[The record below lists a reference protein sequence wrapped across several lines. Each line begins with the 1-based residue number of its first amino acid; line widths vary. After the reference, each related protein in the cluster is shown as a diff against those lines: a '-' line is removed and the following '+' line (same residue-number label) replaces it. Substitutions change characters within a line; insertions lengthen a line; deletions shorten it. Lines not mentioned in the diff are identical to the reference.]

1 MGEHRKVAAN
11 KKVAFHMRVRILNA
25 AKNARRRSAGV
36 ALLVFVAAVLCTL
49 TSTMTAVFTLAA
61 STYIVKGTQFG
72 FPFCAPSCGV
82 NATDPQ
88 NIALAT
94 PYITGTVGPPPGTVT
109 VVPYPASFWPIST
122 GYIFDPT
129 YNHAVEEGVA
139 ALPPPNGPNGI
150 QPGSVIFGY
159 SQGANVATVYKRNFN
174 AAWASNPSGAPSISF
189 VLIGN
194 GNRPNGGALERFNGL
209 YIPILNF
216 SFNGAT
222 PTNTAGAAPGQITT
236 YDIARQYDGFADFPT
251 NPLNLLADA
260 NAVAGIILV
269 HPGYGSVNMSQ
280 AVFQGTYGDTA
291 YYMIPT
297 YPLPLLMPLQM
308 VPVVGPILADT
319 LDPALRV
326 LVEAG
331 YNRTINPGVPTP
343 ANFLYFPNP
352 VALGTSFLVAIPTGL
367 DNGVQDILGI
377 RVFGTTRPDALHGF
391 VVGGPPLTLP
401 GQTPP
406 PIPSMTLAQTVA
418 TPAPS
423 PQAPANVSNATAST
437 PQPPPDTIPVNTPSP
452 APAATGPRLN
462 VFRPSLGGSPRL
474 QGTNSAASS
483 VNGVPTTV
491 TSTVNGV
498 ASAINGAVT
507 KSVTAIAG
515 ALGANPAGAAGTN
528 NTSST
533 G

>member
-1 MGEHRKVAAN
+1 MGGHRKVAAN
-11 KKVAFHMRVRILNA
+11 KKVAFHMRVLI
-25 AKNARRRSAGV
+25 RSAGV
-36 ALLVFVAAVLCTL
+36 ALLGIVAAALSAL
-49 TSTMTAVFTLAA
+49 TSTMTTVFTLAA
-61 STYIVKGTQFG
+61 ATYIVGGTQFAP
-72 FPFCAPSCGV
+72 PFCVPFCG
-82 NATDPQ
+82 NLATPQQ
-88 NIALAT
+88 NIGLAT
-94 PYITGTVGPPPGTVT
+94 PYVNFFVPSTQNPGNPS

-122 GYIFDPT
+122 GYLFAPT
-129 YNHAVEEGVA
+129 YNQAVADGVA
-139 ALPPPNGPNGI
+139 ALPSPATI
-150 QPGSVIFGY
+150 DSGSVIFGY

-174 AAWASNPSGAPSISF
+174 QYWASNPAGAPQVTF

-260 NAVAGIILV
+260 NAMAGIILV

-291 YYMIPT
+291 YYLIPT

-308 VPVVGPILADT
+308 VPVVGPIAVDA

-331 YNRTINPGVPTP
+331 YNRTTNPGVPTP

-352 VALGTSFLVAIPTGL
+352 MNVGQSLLVAIPLGL
-367 DNGVQDILGI
+367 QLAQQDITGARVPGTPPNYVQGQGAYGI
-377 RVFGTTRPDALHGF
+377 
-391 VVGGPPLTLP
+391 GGPPVTLP

-406 PIPSMTLAQTVA
+406 PIPLAQTIA
-418 TPAPS
+418 T
-423 PQAPANVSNATAST
+423 TTST
-437 PQPPPDTIPVNTPSP
+437 PDDQQST
-452 APAATGPRLN
+452 APAAVTAPATTPNPSPPPAPGPLLN
-462 VFRPSLGGSPRL
+462 VVRPSLGSPLLPIGNSVGSS
-474 QGTNSAASS
+474 GNGAA
-483 VNGVPTTV
+483 NAV
-491 TSTVNGV
+491 TSTINGV
-498 ASAINGAVT
+498 ASAISGAVT
-507 KSVTAIAG
+507 NSVNAVTG
-515 ALGANPAGAAGTN
+515 ALGGHPGSNGQ
-528 NTSST
+528 SST
-533 G
+533 GGSSTGGGSGGAK

>member
-1 MGEHRKVAAN
+1 MGGHRKVAAN
-11 KKVAFHMRVRILNA
+11 KKVAFHMRVLI
-25 AKNARRRSAGV
+25 RSAGV
-36 ALLVFVAAVLCTL
+36 ALLGIVAAALSAL
-49 TSTMTAVFTLAA
+49 TSTMTTVFTLAA
-61 STYIVKGTQFG
+61 ATYIVGGTQFAP
-72 FPFCAPSCGV
+72 PFCVPFCGTL
-82 NATDPQ
+82 ATPQQ
-88 NIALAT
+88 NIDLAT
-94 PYITGTVGPPPGTVT
+94 PYVNFFVPSTQNPGNPS

-122 GYIFDPT
+122 GYLFAPT
-129 YNHAVEEGVA
+129 YNQAVADGVA

-174 AAWASNPSGAPSISF
+174 AAWASNPSGAPPITF

-260 NAVAGIILV
+260 NAMAGIILV
-269 HPGYGSVNMSQ
+269 HPGYGSVNPNQ

-291 YYMIPT
+291 YYLIPT

-308 VPVVGPILADT
+308 VPVVGPIAVDA

-331 YNRTINPGVPTP
+331 YNRTTNPGVPTP
-343 ANFLYFPNP
+343 ANLLYFPNP
-352 VALGTSFLVAIPTGL
+352 TNVGQSLLVAIPLGL
-367 DNGVQDILGI
+367 QLAQQDITGARVPGTPPDYVQGQGTYGI
-377 RVFGTTRPDALHGF
+377 
-391 VVGGPPLTLP
+391 GGPPVTLP

-406 PIPSMTLAQTVA
+406 PIPLAQTIA
-418 TPAPS
+418 TTTSTPNDQQS
-423 PQAPANVSNATAST
+423 TAPAAVTAPATT
-437 PQPPPDTIPVNTPSP
+437 PNPSPSP
-452 APAATGPRLN
+452 APGPLLN
-462 VFRPSLGGSPRL
+462 VVRPSLGSPLLPNGNSVGSS
-474 QGTNSAASS
+474 GNGAA
-483 VNGVPTTV
+483 NAV
-491 TSTVNGV
+491 TSTINGV
-498 ASAINGAVT
+498 ASAISGAVT
-507 KSVTAIAG
+507 NSVNAVTG
-515 ALGANPAGAAGTN
+515 ALGGHPASNGQ
-528 NTSST
+528 SST
-533 G
+533 GGSSTGGSTGAK